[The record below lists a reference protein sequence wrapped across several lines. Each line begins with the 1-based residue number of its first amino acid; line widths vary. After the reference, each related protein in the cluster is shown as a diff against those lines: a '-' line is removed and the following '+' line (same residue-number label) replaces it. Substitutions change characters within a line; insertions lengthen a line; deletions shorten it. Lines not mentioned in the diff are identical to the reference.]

1 MLKTLFTLEALADL
15 AFGVAFLVA
24 PAAILSI
31 YGMSTDRDGIFLG
44 QFLGGTFV
52 GFGLI
57 CWSARSWADTEV
69 RRLLIRVLFVT
80 TALGFVVSLAYVLQP
95 GAPAASLAFLVLTL
109 LFGLGWGYLSYQTVR
124 SPRC

>member
-1 MLKTLFTLEALADL
+1 VLKALFTLEALADVGFGIALLL
-15 AFGVAFLVA
+15 APTAL
-24 PAAILSI
+24 LSI

-52 GFGLI
+52 GFALI

-80 TALGFVVSLAYVLQP
+80 TTLGFIVSLAYELQP
-95 GAPAASLAFLVLTL
+95 GVPIGSLAFVALTL
-109 LFGLGWGYLSYQTVR
+109 LFGLGWAYFTYQTR
-124 SPRC
+124 RLPTA